1 MDFDNLYPQKNQN
14 LIQKFDIFKD
24 KLKNYLKNRTFN
36 FNLTQQNL
44 VKTILSADN
53 LGKFINLTV

>member
-24 KLKNYLKNRTFN
+24 KLKNYLKNRTFD

>member
-1 MDFDNLYPQKNQN
+1 MDLDQKNQN

-24 KLKNYLKNRTFN
+24 ELKNYLKNRTFN